1 MSTHYISE
9 SYSNR
14 KLSEKKSVEDQP
26 YLGQSTASLSL
37 RWPEGTELTPPVPGT
52 PDLVCFSHL
61 RWDFVYQRPQHLL
74 NRCAQT
80 RRVFIVEEPI
90 AVPDETSWLDISNR
104 DCGVWIVV
112 PHISESLSDEEFTLS
127 LQQLLNDLFAEAQIQ
142 QPILWYYTPMAV
154 PFTHHLPASAVVYDC
169 MDELSAFKGAHPQL
183 QAWEARLFEMAD
195 LVFTGGHSLYEAKQ
209 HQHSSV
215 HAFPSSI
222 DAAHFAQARQPE
234 PEPHDQEEIP
244 HPRMGFYGVIDE
256 RLDLELL
263 DGIARARPDWHLVMV
278 GPIVKIDEASL
289 PQRPNIH
296 YLGGKSYQELPH
308 YLAGWDVALLL
319 FARNE
324 STRFISPTKTPEY
337 LAGGKPVVSTS
348 IKDVVRP
355 YGDEKLVHIADTVPE
370 FVEAIAAALTQS
382 QTPSDWL
389 DRVDAR
395 LAQTSWDLTWQA
407 MNDRIE
413 AAIATNVRKSTSSK
427 TKYPTAI
434 AANVDQLAI

>member
-9 SYSNR
+9 SYFNR
-14 KLSEKKSVEDQP
+14 RLSEKKLIEDQP
-26 YLGQSTASLSL
+26 YLEQSAASLSL

-74 NRCAQT
+74 NRCAQA

-90 AVPDETSWLDISNR
+90 AVPDETSWLDISRR
-104 DCGVWIVV
+104 DSGVWIVV
-112 PHISESLSDEEFTLS
+112 PHISESQSDEEFTLS
-127 LQQLLNDLFAEAQIQ
+127 LQQLLNALFAEAQIQ

-222 DAAHFAQARQPE
+222 DAAHFAQARQPL
-234 PEPHDQEEIP
+234 PEPHDQAEIP

-263 DGIARARPDWHLVMV
+263 DGIAQARPDWHLVMV
-278 GPIVKIDEASL
+278 GPVVKIDAASL

-355 YGDEKLVHIADTVPE
+355 YGDESLVHIADTVPE
-370 FVEAIAAALTQS
+370 FVEAIAAALSQS

-413 AAIATNVRKSTSSK
+413 EAIATNARQTTPSK

>member
-1 MSTHYISE
+1 MI
-9 SYSNR
+9 
-14 KLSEKKSVEDQP
+14 
-26 YLGQSTASLSL
+26 
-37 RWPEGTELTPPVPGT
+37 
-52 PDLVCFSHL
+52 CFSHL

-74 NRCAQT
+74 SRCAQA
-80 RRVFIVEEPI
+80 RRVFVVEEPI
-90 AVPDETSWLDISNR
+90 AVPDETSWLDISKR

-112 PHISESLSDEEFTLS
+112 PHISESLSDEGFTLS
-127 LQQLLNDLFAEAQIQ
+127 LQQLLNTLFAEAQIQ

-183 QAWEARLFEMAD
+183 QAWEARLFELAD

-222 DAAHFAQARQPE
+222 DAAHFAQARQPL
-234 PEPHDQEEIP
+234 PEPHDQANIP
-244 HPRMGFYGVIDE
+244 HPRLGFYGVIDE

-263 DGIARARPDWHLVMV
+263 DGIAQARPDWHLVMV
-278 GPIVKIDEASL
+278 GPIAKIDSESL

-296 YLGGKSYQELPH
+296 YLGSKSYQELPH

-355 YGDEKLVHIADTVPE
+355 YGDENLVHIADTVPE
-370 FVEAIAAALTQS
+370 FVAAIAAALAQG
-382 QTPSDWL
+382 QTHSDWL

-413 AAIATNVRKSTSSK
+413 AAIATNARETPPSK